1 MSYNINFDN
10 TFTNTNNRYI
20 ISPNDDMI
28 NSIPISNMINHITTN
43 SPILTNNS
51 ITVLEQES
59 FMHLL
64 YDLIHIG
71 VAFSS
76 LEFRVDN
83 YEQKYDLKVLLN
95 TRMKNER
102 YSDSYDYPLAKV
114 VCQDCGFGNDW
125 TNFFDTKLK
134 TIKYL
139 ISKGA
144 NSNLLT
150 EKYKNEDIDYEY
162 LLNRG
167 IINKEIYNYLVNL

>member
-1 MSYNINFDN
+1 
-10 TFTNTNNRYI
+10 
-20 ISPNDDMI
+20 MI
-28 NSIPISNMINHITTN
+28 NSIPINDMINQV
-43 SPILTNNS
+43 TNNS
-51 ITVLEQES
+51 ITSTNHFITTLEQES

-71 VAFSS
+71 VSFSS

-114 VCQDCGFGNDW
+114 VCQDSGFSNNW
-125 TNFFDTKLK
+125 TNFFETKLK

-144 NSNLLT
+144 NHNLLT
-150 EKYKNEDIDYEY
+150 EKYKGTDIDYDY
-162 LLNRG
+162 LFDRG
-167 IINKEIYNYLVNL
+167 IINKEIYNYLTNL